1 MGHHHDHHHDSNQNL
16 KLAFFLNLGFTIIEI
31 IGGLWVNSV
40 AILSDALH
48 DLGDSISL
56 GLSWYL
62 NGKSEQAPDQ
72 RYTFGYRRLSLLGA
86 LINSLVL
93 IGGSI
98 FIISEAI
105 ERILNPQH
113 SNALGMVAFAV
124 LGVVVN
130 GYAAWKVSKGK
141 TLNERVVSW
150 HLLEDVL
157 GWVGVLI
164 VAIILLFKDIHY
176 LDPALSLVITLYVLW
191 NVIKRLRETL
201 HLFLQGVP
209 DDVDLEALKSRLL
222 EVEHVQSM
230 HHTHLWSLEGE
241 HHVFTTHL
249 CLEQIDSFQEIL
261 IVKDAVRTILREY
274 PFTHFTI
281 ETELE
286 SESCTLADSD

>member
-1 MGHHHDHHHDSNQNL
+1 MGHHHHEHDSNQNL
-16 KLAFFLNLGFTIIEI
+16 KLAFFLNLGFTILEI
-31 IGGLWVNSV
+31 IGGFWVNSV

-62 NGKSEQAPDQ
+62 SRKSEQAPDQ

-86 LINSLVL
+86 LVNSLVL

-113 SNALGMVAFAV
+113 SDALGMVAFAV
-124 LGVVVN
+124 LGVTVN

-164 VAIILLFKDIHY
+164 VALILLVKDIHY
-176 LDPALSLVITLYVLW
+176 LDPALSLLITLYVLW
-191 NVIKRLRETL
+191 NVVKRLRETL

-209 DDVDLEALKSRLL
+209 DDVDLEALESRLL
-222 EVEHVQSM
+222 KVEHVKSL

-261 IVKDAVRTILREY
+261 SVKSKVKSVLQEY
-274 PFTHFTI
+274 PFTHYTI
-281 ETELE
+281 ETELD
-286 SESCTLADSD
+286 SESCTLGPSS

>member
-1 MGHHHDHHHDSNQNL
+1 M
-16 KLAFFLNLGFTIIEI
+16 
-31 IGGLWVNSV
+31 
-40 AILSDALH
+40 
-48 DLGDSISL
+48 
-56 GLSWYL
+56 SWYL
-62 NGKSEQAPDQ
+62 SSKAEQAPDQ
-72 RYTFGYRRLSLLGA
+72 KYTFGYRRLSLLGA

-98 FIISEAI
+98 FIISEAV
-105 ERILNPQH
+105 ERILHPQH
-113 SNALGMVAFAV
+113 SDALGMVAFAV
-124 LGVVVN
+124 LGVLVN

-164 VAIILLFKDIHY
+164 VAIILLFKNIHY

-209 DDVDLEALKSRLL
+209 DDIDLEALESRLL
-222 EVEHVQSM
+222 MVNHVKSM

-249 CLEQIDSFQEIL
+249 CLEQIDTFQEIL
-261 IVKDAVRTILREY
+261 SVKSAVKEILQEY
-274 PFTHFTI
+274 PFTHYTI
-281 ETELE
+281 ETELD
-286 SESCTLADSD
+286 SESCKLASSN